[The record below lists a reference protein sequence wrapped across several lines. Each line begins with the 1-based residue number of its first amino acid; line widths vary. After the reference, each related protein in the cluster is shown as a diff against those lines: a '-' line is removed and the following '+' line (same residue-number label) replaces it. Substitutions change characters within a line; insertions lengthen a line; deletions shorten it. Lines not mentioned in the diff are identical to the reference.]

1 MRNRYILLCDVPLV
15 GMAAYGAFALR
26 FDWFFPLHRPEFV
39 PYVIAA
45 LLVKPAAFL
54 LLGMYSRLWRYASVQ
69 ELMAVLVAVSGAS
82 VAMSALV
89 AAGMVSGQLVEFS
102 RSVLVIDWL
111 LTLIGTGGVRMAVR
125 FAAEN
130 RYRVESRSP
139 GAVVKRALV
148 VGAGDAGTM
157 VVRELRRNPQ
167 LGIEPIGFLDDDPA
181 KQGKRVQGLA
191 VVGRTESL
199 KEVVEQY
206 QVSEV
211 IIAMPAAG
219 GEVIRALSEA
229 CRQSGALSRIVPGVF
244 ELLDGQLTVSRLR
257 QIDIADLLRRDQIV
271 SRPGT
276 SLYLARKRVLVTGAG
291 GSIGSEL
298 CRQIALANPASL
310 TIVGHGENS
319 IFDVHGHLRE
329 HFPRVAVTAVIADI
343 RDLSRLTACFHAAR
357 PQIVFHAAAHKHVPL
372 MEENP
377 EEAISN
383 NVLGTRNVVDACVAA
398 SVERLVMIST
408 DKAVAPTSMMGA
420 SKRLA
425 EMIVRE
431 SARRTKRA
439 FTVVRFGNVLGS
451 RGSVVPV
458 FKRQIERGGP
468 ITITHP
474 DVKRYFM
481 TIPEAVHLVLQA
493 GGLSTG
499 GELFVLNMGEP
510 VAIVQLAEDL
520 VRLSGLNASEIPIVF
535 TGLRPGEKLEEDLWE
550 TDALVEQ
557 TTHRELL
564 RVREHDPID
573 AAELLRSLDCLV
585 TAAAS
590 GDRMQLEAVL
600 AQWIPTYVPSSVQ
613 KHALH

>member
-1 MRNRYILLCDVPLV
+1 MRNRFILLCDVPLV

-26 FDWFFPLHRPEFV
+26 FDWFFPLHRPEFA
-39 PYVIAA
+39 PYLIAA
-45 LLVKPAAFL
+45 LLVKPAVFL
-54 LLGMYSRLWRYASVQ
+54 LLGMYSRLWRYASVHD
-69 ELMAVLVAVSGAS
+69 LMAVLVAVSGAS
-82 VAMSALV
+82 VVMSALV

-111 LTLIGTGGVRMAVR
+111 LTLIATGGVRMAVR
-125 FAAEN
+125 AAAEG
-130 RYRVESRSP
+130 RHRLDPRTR
-139 GAVVKRALV
+139 GTAAKRALV

-167 LGIEPIGFLDDDPA
+167 LGVEPIGFLDDDLA

-191 VVGRTESL
+191 VVGRTDAL
-199 KEVVEQY
+199 KGIVEDY

-211 IIAMPAAG
+211 IIAMPTAG
-219 GEVIRALSEA
+219 GEVIRALSGA
-229 CRQSGALSRIVPGVF
+229 CRESGALCRIVPGVF

-257 QIDIADLLRRDQIV
+257 EIDIADLLRRDQIV

-298 CRQIALANPASL
+298 CRQIAMANPASL
-310 TIVGHGENS
+310 TLLGHGENS
-319 IFDVHGHLRE
+319 IFDVQGHLRE
-329 HFPRVAVTAVIADI
+329 HFPGIAVTAVIADI
-343 RDLSRLTACFHAAR
+343 RDPQRLAACFQAAR

-372 MEENP
+372 MEDNP

-398 SVERLVMIST
+398 SVDRLVMIST

-431 SARRTKRA
+431 SARRTNRA

-493 GGLSTG
+493 GGLSKG

-520 VRLSGLNASEIPIVF
+520 VRLSGLNPSEIPIVF
-535 TGLRPGEKLEEDLWE
+535 SGLRPGEKLEEDLWE

-557 TTHRELL
+557 TSHPELL
-564 RVREHDPID
+564 QVREHDPVD
-573 AAELLRSLDCLV
+573 ARELLLSLDSLAA
-585 TAAAS
+585 AAAS
-590 GDRMQLEAVL
+590 GERMQLEAVL
-600 AQWIPTYVPSSVQ
+600 ARWIPTYVPSSVQ
-613 KHALH
+613 KHALQ